1 MSSGPAFDLMSY
13 KPEGDKKN
21 SVFFEEFL
29 PKVYERRVSSGVDE
43 LLSSMAA
50 VMIQVDP
57 GDGINYIEE
66 LTIMGPYRFHSAHV
80 DATHKV
86 YVLKNSI
93 KRNTPIL
100 LVFEPLAHDYMDDL
114 VRLNLLY
121 PMSREKPHARYI
133 GEIFWSSDVK
143 ATREALESQFIRF
156 STKRV
161 PKRILL
167 QSAHGIHLSKR
178 FRAKGQLG
186 CLGPDLETLN
196 LGGAL
201 TEEENPSREADQ
213 WAADSGV
220 MNLVMGLDPHG
231 HKGPDGRQ
239 GTRDT
244 RIPHLVASLL
254 RCLQHR

>member
-1 MSSGPAFDLMSY
+1 M
-13 KPEGDKKN
+13 
-21 SVFFEEFL
+21 
-29 PKVYERRVSSGVDE
+29 ERRVSSGVDE

-80 DATHKV
+80 DDPQGLRV
-86 YVLKNSI
+86 EELDC
-93 KRNTPIL
+93 RNTPIL

-156 STKRV
+156 YDEGESPNGFFFNPHMAFTYPSDFTGNKV
-161 PKRILL
+161 GYWDA
-167 QSAHGIHLSKR
+167 SS
-178 FRAKGQLG
+178 
-186 CLGPDLETLN
+186 PDLETLN
-196 LGGAL
+196 LVR
-201 TEEENPSREADQ
+201 S
-213 WAADSGV
+213 
-220 MNLVMGLDPHG
+220 
-231 HKGPDGRQ
+231 
-239 GTRDT
+239 
-244 RIPHLVASLL
+244 
-254 RCLQHR
+254 